1 MIDLHSHTLASD
13 GRLSPEE
20 LVVRA
25 KLAGV
30 KTLAVTDHDTV
41 AGVER
46 ALETARRIGGI
57 HVIPGIEIS
66 TSIEGL
72 DIHVLGHFVRI
83 DDEALRTF
91 TKQQE
96 NERRARMERMVAKLQ
111 ALSIEV
117 SMADVEAVAGTDN
130 LCRPHLARALVARG
144 VCTDMQDAFTRY
156 IGDQAPAFSAHVHP
170 DAAEAIRIIH
180 GAGGVATL
188 AHPVLDRVQRP
199 HVESLRAL
207 GLDGLEVYRMDQVA
221 QVRDATMT
229 LALSLDLVPT
239 AGSDFHEA
247 SPEHAL
253 GKVGLAD
260 RFFEKLAARATS

>member
-1 MIDLHSHTLASD
+1 VIDLHSHTLASD
-13 GRLSPEE
+13 GRLSPED

-30 KTLAVTDHDTV
+30 RSLAVTDHDTV

-46 ALETARRIGGI
+46 ALETARKIGGI

-66 TSIEGL
+66 TSVGDV

-83 DDEALRTF
+83 DDAPLLAF

-96 NERRARMERMVAKLQ
+96 NERRARMERMVEKLR
-111 ALSIEV
+111 ALSIDIDMREV
-117 SMADVEAVAGTDN
+117 KAIAGSDN

-144 VCTDMQDAFTRY
+144 VCTDMQDAFIRY
-156 IGDQAPAFSAHVHP
+156 IGDTAPAFSAHVHP

-188 AHPVLDRVQRP
+188 AHPVMDRVQRS

-221 QVRDATMT
+221 EVRDATMT

-239 AGSDFHEA
+239 AGSDFHE
-247 SPEHAL
+247 PEGSL
-253 GKVGLAD
+253 GKVGLAP
-260 RFFEKLAARATS
+260 RFFEKLAARSTS